1 VDNNK
6 GQKATFAID
15 TSGRAGFGF
24 EEATDEGEYALKNSF
39 LLDSAAPYAFPITI
53 PDSRHSGDG
62 YGPESRVRL
71 ANKTG
76 GIDMRYTYTGYN
88 TERDIRSPI
97 RPPSGKRVFAYGRE
111 QRPS

>member
-15 TSGRAGFGF
+15 TFGRAGFGL
-24 EEATDEGEYALKNSF
+24 EKATDEGEYALKNSF
-39 LLDSAAPYAFPITI
+39 LLDSAAPYTFPITI

-62 YGPESRVRL
+62 YMPRPESRVRL

-76 GIDMRYTYTGYN
+76 RIDMRYYTGYN
-88 TERDIRSPI
+88 VQTGLDETFDLL
-97 RPPSGKRVFAYGRE
+97 
-111 QRPS
+111 